1 MKRALMTGTIACEKV
16 LLSSNNNN
24 DNKLPKMVAV
34 ECIRERYG
42 VHICDSR
49 RTIDIIQKE
58 YPNID
63 FTTNI
68 EDIKD
73 TLHKENERE
82 THEHVILRGYEF
94 LDWLKNQ
101 DDTIQSVI
109 VFSHSSYLM
118 NMFNAVLHFEANG
131 NGNDDN
137 ENNNL
142 ETISNLKKWFNTG
155 ELKSVEVTFN
165 DRF

>member
-1 MKRALMTGTIACEKV
+1 MARKIGRKAYLDPAVFDPELTDVGIQQAKDLQDEVLNLYLNDPNSIDCIVFSPMKRALMTGTIACEKV

-63 FTTNI
+63 FA
-68 EDIKD
+68 
-73 TLHKENERE
+73 
-82 THEHVILRGYEF
+82 F
-94 LDWLKNQ
+94 LGL
-101 DDTIQSVI
+101 
-109 VFSHSSYLM
+109 
-118 NMFNAVLHFEANG
+118 
-131 NGNDDN
+131 
-137 ENNNL
+137 NL
-142 ETISNLKKWFNTG
+142 FFL
-155 ELKSVEVTFN
+155 
-165 DRF
+165 

>member
-94 LDWLKNQ
+94 RL
-101 DDTIQSVI
+101 V
-109 VFSHSSYLM
+109 
-118 NMFNAVLHFEANG
+118 
-131 NGNDDN
+131 
-137 ENNNL
+137 
-142 ETISNLKKWFNTG
+142 KKSRRYNPIC
-155 ELKSVEVTFN
+155 
-165 DRF
+165 DRV